1 MIWLKQGQLRLTD
14 KNGCWRCD
22 LKYLKSKTKGG
33 CWRESLVEIEDRE
46 TMLNKVISWNQRQR
60 EGVEHWTESL
70 VERSGSYK
78 SAGCFCHSEI
88 YPLLSCNESKTL
100 VPFKFSR
107 LVSLNLLRR
116 HFLEIYPPL
125 SCNES
130 KTLVPFKSRLCR
142 QSGHIEF

>member
-1 MIWLKQGQLRLTD
+1 MQSSD
-14 KNGCWRCD
+14 D
-22 LKYLKSKTKGG
+22 
-33 CWRESLVEIEDRE
+33 LVETETMKADWSKRMLALWLEIFEIKDRG

-70 VERSGSYK
+70 VERSPSYK
-78 SAGCFCHSEI
+78 SAGWFCHREI
-88 YPLLSCNESKTL
+88 YPALSCNESKTL

-125 SCNES
+125 SSNES

-142 QSGHIEF
+142 QNCHNE